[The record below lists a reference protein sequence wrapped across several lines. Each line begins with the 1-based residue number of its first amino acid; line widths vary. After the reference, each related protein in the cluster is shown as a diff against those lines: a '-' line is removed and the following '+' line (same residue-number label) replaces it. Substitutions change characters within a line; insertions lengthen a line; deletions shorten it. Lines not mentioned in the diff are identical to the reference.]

1 MALQFATATLAAAYK
16 LLYGWRVEDEPR
28 RKIALP
34 APEVVERAFA
44 SAELT
49 VIATPGVE
57 AEVGVWE
64 RNFRERMVRM
74 REAKGMT
81 QTDLARALKTDFGLP
96 FHQQTIQRIE
106 SGERPVRLNEA
117 NLIAQTLHADLF
129 TMMSNA
135 GSPEVVRL
143 NLELAGARLAERGL
157 EIAEYLGERME
168 VIDRLYQG
176 VQDAWEAYEATQEEL
191 GEPVDKELSADVRR
205 YESRYERARAGWS
218 SIMNL
223 GDF

>member
-1 MALQFATATLAAAYK
+1 MAAAYK
-16 LLYGWRVEDEPR
+16 LLYGWRVDDEPR

-157 EIAEYLGERME
+157 EIAAYLGERME
-168 VIDRLYQG
+168 VIDRLYQD

>member
-1 MALQFATATLAAAYK
+1 VALQFPTATLAAAYK
-16 LLYGWRVEDEPR
+16 LLYGWRVDDEPR

-81 QTDLARALKTDFGLP
+81 QTDLARTLKTDFGLP

-168 VIDRLYQG
+168 VIDRLYQD
-176 VQDAWEAYEATQEEL
+176 VQGAWEAYEATQEEL
-191 GEPVDKELSADVRR
+191 SEPVDKELSADVRR

-223 GDF
+223 GDL

>member
-1 MALQFATATLAAAYK
+1 VASRFATTTLAAAYK
-16 LLYGWRVEDEPR
+16 LLYGWRVDDEPR
-28 RKIALP
+28 RKIVLP
-34 APEVVERAFA
+34 APEVVDRAVA
-44 SAELT
+44 SADLA
-49 VIATPGVE
+49 VIATPGAE

-129 TMMSNA
+129 TMMSNV

-157 EIAEYLGERME
+157 EIAEYLCERME
-168 VIDRLYQG
+168 VIDRLYQD

>member
-1 MALQFATATLAAAYK
+1 VALQFPTATLAAAYK
-16 LLYGWRVEDEPR
+16 LLYGWRVDDEPR

-176 VQDAWEAYEATQEEL
+176 VQDAWEAYETTQKEL

-223 GDF
+223 GDL

>member
-1 MALQFATATLAAAYK
+1 LAVTYK
-16 LLYGWRVEDEPR
+16 LLYGWRVDDEPR
-28 RKIALP
+28 RKIVLP
-34 APEVVERAFA
+34 DPEVVDRAFA
-44 SAELT
+44 SADLA
-49 VIATPGVE
+49 VIAASGAE

-81 QTDLARALKTDFGLP
+81 QTDLARTLKTDFGLP

-129 TMMSNA
+129 TMMSNV

-168 VIDRLYQG
+168 VIDRLYQD
-176 VQDAWEAYEATQEEL
+176 VQGAWEAYEATQEEL
-191 GEPVDKELSADVRR
+191 SEPVDKELSADVRR

-223 GDF
+223 GDL

>member
-1 MALQFATATLAAAYK
+1 MAH
-16 LLYGWRVEDEPR
+16 EPR
-28 RKIALP
+28 RKIDTAKSP
-34 APEVVERAFA
+34 AAAATTHHA
-44 SAELT
+44 SADLAVT
-49 VIATPGVE
+49 ATPTAE
-57 AEVGVWE
+57 AEVEVGVWE

-81 QTDLARALKTDFGLP
+81 QTDLARTLKTDFGLP

-129 TMMSNA
+129 TMMSDV

-157 EIAEYLGERME
+157 EIAAYLGERME
-168 VIDRLYQG
+168 VIDRLYQD
-176 VQDAWEAYEATQEEL
+176 VQDTWEAYEATQEEL

>member
-1 MALQFATATLAAAYK
+1 
-16 LLYGWRVEDEPR
+16 VDDEPR
-28 RKIALP
+28 RKIVLP
-34 APEVVERAFA
+34 APEVVDRAVA
-44 SAELT
+44 SADLA
-49 VIATPGVE
+49 VIATPGAE

-129 TMMSNA
+129 TMMSDV

-143 NLELAGARLAERGL
+143 NLELAGVRLAERGL

-168 VIDRLYQG
+168 VIDRLYQD
-176 VQDAWEAYEATQEEL
+176 VQGAWEAYEATQEEQ

-223 GDF
+223 GDL